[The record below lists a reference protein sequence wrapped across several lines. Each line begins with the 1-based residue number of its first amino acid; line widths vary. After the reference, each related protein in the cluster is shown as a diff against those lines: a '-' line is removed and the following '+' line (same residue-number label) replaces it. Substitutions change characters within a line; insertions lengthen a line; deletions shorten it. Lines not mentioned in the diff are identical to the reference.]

1 MAEMTHMAR
10 SKKER
15 KEMTKPSSIEGD
27 KYPYGLRVDLG
38 HEEMQKL
45 GMDSM
50 PKVGDKVHLE
60 SHAHVV
66 SASEHHNEGDDE
78 PHRRVSL
85 ELRHMAV
92 SPHKAE
98 GMIADPTA
106 DGMKGAMDAA
116 LASPKKGG
124 KKE

>member
-1 MAEMTHMAR
+1 MTDMKHMAR

-15 KEMTKPSSIEGD
+15 TEMNKPSAIGGD

-50 PKVGDKVHLE
+50 PKVGDKVHLQ

-66 SASEHHNEGDDE
+66 SASESSHEGDDE
-78 PHRRVSL
+78 PQRRVSL

-92 SPHKAE
+92 GPAPKE
-98 GMIADPTA
+98 GTIEDPTA
-106 DGMKGAMDAA
+106 DGMKGAMDEA
-116 LASPKKGG
+116 LSKPTKPAKKR
-124 KKE
+124 